1 MTVEPSIRTT
11 AKRPAAAGRTYMPL
25 FTGTGSAF
33 VLAAAA
39 VAVANAREPFDHGWW
54 LVAYLA
60 LVGGL
65 SQLILG
71 GGQFLLAA
79 RLEAR
84 VRGDRVLV
92 AELLLWNVG
101 TVLVPVGVL
110 SEAPGAVASGS
121 VLLMAA
127 LALFAGTTRALP
139 RQRRGPDRLW
149 AHAYRA
155 VVVFMAVSV
164 IVGTG
169 LGGAL
174 PWQ

>member
-1 MTVEPSIRTT
+1 MEQ
-11 AKRPAAAGRTYMPL
+11 PAAAGRTFLPL

-33 VLAAAA
+33 VLAAVA

-71 GGQFLLAA
+71 AGQVRLAA
-79 RLEAR
+79 RFDAPIR
-84 VRGDRVLV
+84 RDRVLA
-92 AELLLWNVG
+92 AELILWNVG

-110 SEAPGAVASGS
+110 SNAPGAVASGS

-127 LALFAGTTRALP
+127 LALFAGAARALP
-139 RQRRGPDRLW
+139 RQRRGRDRLW
-149 AHAYRA
+149 AYAYFA
-155 VVVFMAVSV
+155 VVVFLVGSV